1 MIADGLYF
9 NVMMAAS
16 SCLMVTGLILAAVK
30 TRSDEKTA
38 KFRMAKLSLT
48 VAVLALGILNMAQ
61 IGVDPEGD
69 SDYLGGCIALAVSY
83 LQAMLFTMAV
93 LVFIR
98 PQEVTRRRVTG
109 QLTAIAVVDAV
120 LIGSFCMLPLRAFLF
135 IYWMGIVLYVAL
147 LVYYIRWYRRSYRWF
162 RQQIADCYE
171 EDEIERGLRWLNIL
185 FWAALAVGVLAL
197 LMLFGRRD
205 IDMCLTVVI
214 AVYYAFLTASF
225 INYELSTPIILPA
238 LEGNT
243 LHNSE
248 YVDNTR
254 VTNFSATLLVT
265 WIQQGGYLD
274 TQKPVEEIVKELGM
288 TNDQFHQ
295 YFQKTEGEDFR
306 TWRVRKRVEYAQ
318 EPMQDHP
325 DWPVTRVAQDSGFN
339 DRSWFYQQFLRFAHT
354 SVSSYRSSLSK

>member
-147 LVYYIRWYRRSYRWF
+147 LVYYIRWYRRSYRRF
-162 RQQIADCYE
+162 RQQMADCYE

-248 YVDNTR
+248 YVDNQR
-254 VTNFSATLLVT
+254 ITNFSTTLLVT

-306 TWRVRKRVEYAQ
+306 TWRIRKRIQHAQ
-318 EPMQDHP
+318 QLMQEHP
-325 DWPVTRVAQDSGFN
+325 DWPVTRIAQASGFN
-339 DRSWFYQQFLRFAHT
+339 DRSWFYQQFLRFT
-354 SVSSYRSSLSK
+354 GTTVSDFRAGR

>member
-16 SCLMVTGLILAAVK
+16 SCLMVIGLILAAVK

-248 YVDNTR
+248 YVDNQR
-254 VTNFSATLLVT
+254 VMNFSATLLVT

-306 TWRVRKRVEYAQ
+306 TWRIRKRIQHAQ
-318 EPMQDHP
+318 QLMQEHP
-325 DWPVTRVAQDSGFN
+325 DWPVTRIAQASGFN
-339 DRSWFYQQFLRFAHT
+339 DRSWFYQQFLRFT
-354 SVSSYRSSLSK
+354 GTTVSDFRAGR

>member
-16 SCLMVTGLILAAVK
+16 SCLMVIGLILAAVK

-61 IGVDPEGD
+61 IGFDPEGN

-93 LVFIR
+93 LVLIR

-171 EDEIERGLRWLNIL
+171 EDEIERGLCWLNIL

-248 YVDNTR
+248 YVDNQR
-254 VTNFSATLLVT
+254 VMNFSATLLVT

-306 TWRVRKRVEYAQ
+306 TWRIRKRIQHAQ
-318 EPMQDHP
+318 QLMQEHP
-325 DWPVTRVAQDSGFN
+325 DWPVTRIAQASGFN
-339 DRSWFYQQFLRFAHT
+339 DRSWFYQQFLRFT
-354 SVSSYRSSLSK
+354 GTTVSDFRAGR

>member
-30 TRSDEKTA
+30 TRSDDKTA

-98 PQEVTRRRVTG
+98 PQEVIRRRVTG

-135 IYWMGIVLYVAL
+135 IYWMGIVIYVAL

-243 LHNSE
+243 LPNSE
-248 YVDNTR
+248 YVDNQCI
-254 VTNFSATLLVT
+254 TNFSATLLVT

-306 TWRVRKRVEYAQ
+306 TWRIRKRIQHAQ
-318 EPMQDHP
+318 QLMQEHP
-325 DWPVTRVAQDSGFN
+325 DWPVTRIAQASGFN
-339 DRSWFYQQFLRFAHT
+339 DRSWFYQQFLRFT
-354 SVSSYRSSLSK
+354 GTTVSDFRAGR

>member
-248 YVDNTR
+248 YVDNQR
-254 VTNFSATLLVT
+254 VMNFSATLLVT

-306 TWRVRKRVEYAQ
+306 TWRIRKRIQHAQ
-318 EPMQDHP
+318 QLMQEHP
-325 DWPVTRVAQDSGFN
+325 DWPVTRIAQASGFN
-339 DRSWFYQQFLRFAHT
+339 DRSWFYQQFLRFT
-354 SVSSYRSSLSK
+354 GTTVSDFRAGR

>member
-16 SCLMVTGLILAAVK
+16 SCLMVVGLILAVVK

-248 YVDNTR
+248 YVDNQC
-254 VTNFSATLLVT
+254 VMNFSATLLVT

-306 TWRVRKRVEYAQ
+306 TWRIRKRIQHAQ
-318 EPMQDHP
+318 QLMQEHP
-325 DWPVTRVAQDSGFN
+325 DWPVTRIAQASGFN
-339 DRSWFYQQFLRFAHT
+339 DRSWFYQQFLRFT
-354 SVSSYRSSLSK
+354 GTTVSDFRAGR

>member
-16 SCLMVTGLILAAVK
+16 SSLMVIGLILAVVK

-248 YVDNTR
+248 YVDNQC

-306 TWRVRKRVEYAQ
+306 TWRIRKRIQHAQ
-318 EPMQDHP
+318 QLMQEHP
-325 DWPVTRVAQDSGFN
+325 DWPVTRIAQASGFN
-339 DRSWFYQQFLRFAHT
+339 DRSWFYQQFLRFT
-354 SVSSYRSSLSK
+354 GTTVSDFRAGR

>member
-16 SCLMVTGLILAAVK
+16 SCLMVIGLILAAVK

-61 IGVDPEGD
+61 IGFDPEGD

-171 EDEIERGLRWLNIL
+171 EDEIERGLCWLNIL

-248 YVDNTR
+248 YVDNQR
-254 VTNFSATLLVT
+254 VMNFSATLLVT

-306 TWRVRKRVEYAQ
+306 TWRIRKRIQHAQ
-318 EPMQDHP
+318 QLMQEHP
-325 DWPVTRVAQDSGFN
+325 DWPVTRIAQASGFN
-339 DRSWFYQQFLRFAHT
+339 DRSWFYQQFLRFT
-354 SVSSYRSSLSK
+354 GTTVSDFRAGR

>member
-9 NVMMAAS
+9 NVMIAAS

-243 LHNSE
+243 LQNSE
-248 YVDNTR
+248 YVDNQR
-254 VTNFSATLLVT
+254 VMNFSATLLVT

-274 TQKPVEEIVKELGM
+274 TQKPVDEIVKELGM

-306 TWRVRKRVEYAQ
+306 TWRIRKRIQHAQ
-318 EPMQDHP
+318 QLMQEHP
-325 DWPVTRVAQDSGFN
+325 DWPVTRIAQASGFN
-339 DRSWFYQQFLRFAHT
+339 DRSWFYQQFLRFT
-354 SVSSYRSSLSK
+354 GTTVSDFRAGR